1 MEELTVF
8 RNGFQDSLNLLD
20 DDEMSFV
27 MGGNTGFISCG
38 KGYSYDSAGHI
49 NCNCK
54 YSSSPLPI
62 TSTDG
67 GNNP

>member
-1 MEELTVF
+1 MRCL
-8 RNGFQDSLNLLD
+8 
-20 DDEMSFV
+20 FV
-27 MGGNTGFISCG
+27 MGGNTGFINCG

-54 YSSSPLPI
+54 YSSGPLPI